1 MTEEEFRRCVQANDA
16 GSVAEKADA
25 YIRELFKQV
34 ETVRAEADAGSIT
47 AEQTCSLLEQK
58 YISLS
63 SEFAKLDSQNAQLQ
77 SSLDR
82 HLADLALLQSNKH
95 QQNLHSVRTHLLL
108 SSSYVKFDRFLIIGV
123 VCRVL
128 IGVFVLNLL
137 ELW

>member
-1 MTEEEFRRCVQANDA
+1 MPLFMTEEEFRRCVQANDA

-63 SEFAKLDSQNAQLQ
+63 SEFAKLESQNAQLQ

-95 QQNLHSVRTHLLL
+95 QQNLHSVRTLAT
-108 SSSYVKFDRFLIIGV
+108 SFLFI
-123 VCRVL
+123 CE
-128 IGVFVLNLL
+128 FKK
-137 ELW
+137 